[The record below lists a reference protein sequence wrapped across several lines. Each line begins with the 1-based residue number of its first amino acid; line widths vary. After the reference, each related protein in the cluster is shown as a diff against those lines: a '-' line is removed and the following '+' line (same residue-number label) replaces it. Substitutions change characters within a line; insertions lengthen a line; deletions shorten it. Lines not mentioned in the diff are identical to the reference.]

1 MFFYTSIYISSSEL
15 LSISE
20 KCVHGD
26 SLRSF
31 AAYYSCA
38 HLVASD
44 PSKCVDSYYR
54 QFCCES
60 CKQYGLKTFSLSGF
74 NPGRSKAKIMSIPV
88 TQHMQ
93 RVLPN
98 TFSARRM
105 PTGLQATGF
114 SRHAPT
120 RGMHPVF
127 SASQVNNNFN
137 HASRISRNP
146 ANAHNELR
154 VFAMPNARGSHSHG
168 PFNTQ
173 QPTRFHHGH
182 HNQHQTPMHGI
193 PHSGVRADVTN
204 NGGNSIT
211 LPDHQRLN
219 SLQSPTMSA
228 NTLDLTSFRNL
239 ILRTL
244 QLLARTNNYDYSV
257 TPNNYNS
264 YDQSSNDQYGTNRQF
279 YNMRDIPRTM
289 VEQQPQNLS
298 STPAP
303 TNSSIALT
311 LLQSRLDGALHDL
324 NMSIP
329 AHSNKNRNILSEQ
342 LSKFT
347 EMLQKPKQAKLGVF
361 ENTFLGNDIPVIVS
375 GLK

>member
-1 MFFYTSIYISSSEL
+1 
-15 LSISE
+15 
-20 KCVHGD
+20 
-26 SLRSF
+26 
-31 AAYYSCA
+31 
-38 HLVASD
+38 
-44 PSKCVDSYYR
+44 
-54 QFCCES
+54 
-60 CKQYGLKTFSLSGF
+60 
-74 NPGRSKAKIMSIPV
+74 
-88 TQHMQ
+88 
-93 RVLPN
+93 
-98 TFSARRM
+98 
-105 PTGLQATGF
+105 
-114 SRHAPT
+114 
-120 RGMHPVF
+120 
-127 SASQVNNNFN
+127 
-137 HASRISRNP
+137 
-146 ANAHNELR
+146 
-154 VFAMPNARGSHSHG
+154 
-168 PFNTQ
+168 
-173 QPTRFHHGH
+173 
-182 HNQHQTPMHGI
+182 MHGI
-193 PHSGVRADVTN
+193 PHSGVRTDVTN

-219 SLQSPTMSA
+219 SLLSPTMSA

-329 AHSNKNRNILSEQ
+329 AHSSKNRNILSEQ

-361 ENTFLGNDIPVIVS
+361 ENSFLGNDIPVIAS

>member
-1 MFFYTSIYISSSEL
+1 
-15 LSISE
+15 
-20 KCVHGD
+20 
-26 SLRSF
+26 
-31 AAYYSCA
+31 
-38 HLVASD
+38 
-44 PSKCVDSYYR
+44 
-54 QFCCES
+54 
-60 CKQYGLKTFSLSGF
+60 
-74 NPGRSKAKIMSIPV
+74 MSIPV

-120 RGMHPVF
+120 RGIHPVF

-146 ANAHNELR
+146 ANAQNEFR
-154 VFAMPNARGSHSHG
+154 VFAVPNALGSRSHG

-173 QPTRFHHGH
+173 QPKGFHPGN
-182 HNQHQTPMHGI
+182 HNQHQTTMRGI

-228 NTLDLTSFRNL
+228 DTLDLTSFRNL
-239 ILRTL
+239 IMRTL

-264 YDQSSNDQYGTNRQF
+264 YDQYGANRQF

-289 VEQQPQNLS
+289 VEEQPQNLS

-303 TNSSIALT
+303 TNSSISLA

-324 NMSIP
+324 NMNIT
-329 AHSNKNRNILSEQ
+329 AHSSKNRNILSEQ

-347 EMLQKPKQAKLGVF
+347 EMLQKPKQAKSGVL
-361 ENTFLGNDIPVIVS
+361 ENSFWGNDIPVIVS